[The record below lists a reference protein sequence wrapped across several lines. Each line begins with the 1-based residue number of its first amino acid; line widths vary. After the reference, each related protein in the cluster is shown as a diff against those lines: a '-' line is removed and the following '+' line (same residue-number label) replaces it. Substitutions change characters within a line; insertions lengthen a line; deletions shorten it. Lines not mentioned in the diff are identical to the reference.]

1 MKIFAQLD
9 SNNKIINTVMVSDTD
24 APTEEAGKQ
33 FLAKTLKH
41 KASQFVQ
48 GDDTDLKKTPHMGN
62 TWYPDEGYFKGDP
75 AYPSF
80 IWSEEDWLWRAPVE
94 YPEGAGAGEY
104 KWDENSGSW
113 IIDPD
118 YAG

>member
-41 KASQFVQ
+41 KAAQLKLDLEKKRIAELANKSY
-48 GDDTDLKKTPHMGN
+48 DT
-62 TWYPDEGYFKGDP
+62 
-75 AYPSF
+75 
-80 IWSEEDWLWRAPVE
+80 
-94 YPEGAGAGEY
+94 
-104 KWDENSGSW
+104 
-113 IIDPD
+113 
-118 YAG
+118 